1 MDGIQFDFTN
11 YELNKDYNQ
20 YARMT
25 TFNGQAVL
33 IGIVSQHN
41 GDFATW
47 ANKYVEVF
55 DEDENEWILKDP
67 NKFTEDMNWSAQY
80 ALVPLKD
87 KLLHLGG
94 NDIGED
100 DVKYHNYLGFYLDT
114 EFSKWTK
121 LANRG
126 MIVSG
131 KQETG

>member
-11 YELNKDYNQ
+11 YELNNDYNQ

-41 GDFATW
+41 DDFATE

-55 DEDENEWILKDP
+55 DEHENEWILKNP
-67 NKFTEDMNWSAQY
+67 KKQFEDLNWSAQF

-94 NDIGED
+94 NDIGES
-100 DVKYHNYLGFYLDT
+100 DVKYHNHLGFYLDT
-114 EFSKWTK
+114 EFSEWKK
-121 LANRG
+121 LEYIGYLNGKKGRG
-126 MIVSG
+126 
-131 KQETG
+131 